1 MSDMNSSPDL
11 AQKTLKGVFWS
22 YSTFL
27 GGKVL
32 TFLSTIILARL
43 LLPEQF
49 GLVGYCLITIQYLD
63 ILNSAGINNSLIARR
78 EKLQEAANAA
88 FVANIVLGV
97 ISFGLT
103 WIIAPYAAVFFKTD
117 ELIPV
122 LRLMGLSLPLSGLGM
137 VPDTL
142 LQRHLRF
149 RTRMFPEVSKNLIK
163 GLLFAY
169 PLLLR

>member
-1 MSDMNSSPDL
+1 MSELNSTPDL

-63 ILNSAGINNSLIARR
+63 ILNSAGIDNALVSRR
-78 EKLQEAANAA
+78 EKLEEAANAA
-88 FVANIVLGV
+88 FVANILLGF

-103 WIIAPYAAVFFKTD
+103 WVIAPWAAVFFKT
-117 ELIPV
+117 P
-122 LRLMGLSLPLSGLGM
+122 
-137 VPDTL
+137 
-142 LQRHLRF
+142 
-149 RTRMFPEVSKNLIK
+149 
-163 GLLFAY
+163 
-169 PLLLR
+169 